1 MTKTP
6 PHIKCLDVTYKGR
19 ADCQHCAFRKNDIF
33 ANVDVLKHED
43 LLKRIVQ
50 LGYAKKSIVFI
61 ENSPA
66 KSMFVV
72 RKGLVKLEETLSDGS
87 ARIVRVVRKGGIV
100 GLETFLDNGQRYD
113 QTAIALQDTELCRIP
128 YDVTKGLLDS
138 DPNFFNA
145 VLNEWHLQIEA
156 SSKVIV
162 EFSTGSLRKR
172 LASVLLM
179 LIEEAKHDSLIEIEM
194 INIDD
199 MGAMIGVTRESISRT
214 ISDFKRRKILTKSSV
229 GKMRFDELALRDIA
243 KNDLDTYKE

>member
-1 MTKTP
+1 MTKLP
-6 PHIKCLDVTYKGR
+6 ERIKCLDVTYEGR
-19 ADCQHCAFRKNDIF
+19 ADCRHCALRKNDIF
-33 ANVDVLKHED
+33 ANVDVLKYEY

-50 LGYAKKSIVFI
+50 FAYAKKSVVFT

-66 KSMFVV
+66 ESMYVV
-72 RKGLVKLEETLSDGS
+72 RKGLIKLEETLSDGS

-113 QTAIALQDTELCRIP
+113 QTAIALQDSELCRIP
-128 YDVTKGLLDS
+128 YDVTKSLLDS

-162 EFSTGSLRKR
+162 EYSTGSLRQR

-179 LIEEAKHDSLIEIEM
+179 LIEEANHNSLIEIEM
-194 INIDD
+194 IHIDD
-199 MGAMIGVTRESISRT
+199 IASLTGVTRESVSR
-214 ISDFKRRKILTKSSV
+214 ILAEFKRNKILIKSSIK
-229 GKMRFDELALRDIA
+229 KMRFDELALRDIA
-243 KNDLDTYKE
+243 ENDYES